1 MEYEG
6 EYKDIV
12 ISIPINTCGFTIEA
26 DVYENSEIQKIKG
39 IYNMQD
45 IAQCEQLFE
54 DTIMGD
60 YPRYHLTE
68 KGKEL
73 AEALLKEHYTQ

>member
-26 DVYENSEIQKIKG
+26 DVYENGKIQKIKG

-45 IAQCEQLFE
+45 IAQCEQLFK
-54 DTIMGD
+54 DTMVGD
-60 YPRYHLTE
+60 YPEYYLTE
-68 KGKEL
+68 EGKEL
-73 AEALLKEHYTQ
+73 AEAFLREHYTQ